1 MQGRMRTNIISE
13 RQVCDPCHF
22 TLKGQTLHLLPE
34 KAIYWEEEK
43 LLFMADVHLGK
54 VNHFRKSG
62 IPIPTAL
69 AFRDLDTL
77 SLLIDSYRPEQICIL
92 GDLFHSHRN
101 KEWEIF
107 TKWRESY
114 PALRFELVRGNHDI
128 IPAIHYKQADIKV
141 YLSCLEKGPFLFT
154 HEPVEKCPPG
164 KYPFAGHI
172 HPGIILSGKARQS
185 LRLPCFYFGKNQ
197 ALLPAFGAFTGLA
210 IIEPRRGDAVFA
222 IAEDVVVRV

>member
-1 MQGRMRTNIISE
+1 MPTVASK
-13 RQVCDPCHF
+13 QVCDPCIF
-22 TLKGQTLHLLPE
+22 NLKEQNLRLLPE
-34 KAIYWEEEK
+34 KAIFWEEEK

-69 AFRDLDTL
+69 VHNELDRL
-77 SLLIDSYRPEQICIL
+77 SLLIDTCQPEQLCIL

-107 TKWRESY
+107 AKWRAAYSHVN
-114 PALRFELVRGNHDI
+114 FELVRGNHDI
-128 IPAIHYKQADIKV
+128 IPAVHYKQANIKV

-154 HEPVEKCPPG
+154 HEPTEKCPPG

-210 IIEPRRGDAVFA
+210 IIEPKKSDAIFA
-222 IAEDVVVRV
+222 IAEDTVLRV